1 MLLKA
6 DQPSDKSYWIS
17 VGSQYRKGAPS
28 AYGVLKYSTAGSSSP
43 NPANIV
49 TPGAVAD
56 KKWKTEGGWVV
67 IGGTG
72 LWEWGVRG
80 VWAVC
85 GERVWGH
92 MQLWYVR
99 TTVLQAAAA
108 PPLPISSLLEQ

>member
-1 MLLKA
+1 M
-6 DQPSDKSYWIS
+6 
-17 VGSQYRKGAPS
+17 
-28 AYGVLKYSTAGSSSP
+28 
-43 NPANIV
+43 
-49 TPGAVAD
+49 
-56 KKWKTEGGWVV
+56 V
-67 IGGTG
+67 IGGAG